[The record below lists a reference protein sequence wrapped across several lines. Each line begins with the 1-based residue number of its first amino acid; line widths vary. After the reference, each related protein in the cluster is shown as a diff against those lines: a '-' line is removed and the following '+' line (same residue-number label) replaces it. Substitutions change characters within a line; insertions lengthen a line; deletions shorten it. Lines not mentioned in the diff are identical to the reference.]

1 MFIVKYNVIANNN
14 NLNLQIKEMH
24 TFYYFC
30 ILFACAYDKL
40 KTKYLLQIYDIL
52 QYFNQ
57 VIATLK
63 DFVENIIANF

>member
-1 MFIVKYNVIANNN
+1 
-14 NLNLQIKEMH
+14 MH